1 MRYKYNNIQ
10 YCYMLY
16 PTLSD
21 KAFVIIQYII
31 VEIEGVA
38 FKPSVEFLN
47 QYFEQEEDAYLA
59 IADRGKVS
67 VRYFILPST
76 TIFRQSTL
84 DVQY

>member
-1 MRYKYNNIQ
+1 
-10 YCYMLY
+10 MLY

-31 VEIEGVA
+31 VEIEGTA
-38 FKPSVEFLN
+38 FKPSLEFLN

-76 TIFRQSTL
+76 TIFRQPL
-84 DVQY
+84 LEPQY